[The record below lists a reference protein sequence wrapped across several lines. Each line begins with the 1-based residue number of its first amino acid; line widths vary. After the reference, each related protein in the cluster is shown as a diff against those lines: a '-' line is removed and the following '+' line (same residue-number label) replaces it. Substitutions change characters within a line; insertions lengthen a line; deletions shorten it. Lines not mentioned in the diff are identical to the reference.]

1 MDPQNLG
8 AIADKEPHLLAAIL
22 TVASKDE
29 KDWWQVHEVCSS
41 HMQQLIADL
50 VYSGCG
56 STEAVEAMLILA
68 EWVPRKAH
76 STPQGT
82 PPHPQIPAFTSNPL
96 THLTHSWQRRGGPSS
111 LDVCRHGHSTWLP
124 PRYRPDRISNRERG
138 PNSRAES

>member
-41 HMQQLIADL
+41 HMQHLIADL

-56 STEAVEAMLILA
+56 SVEAVEAMLILA

-82 PPHPQIPAFTSNPL
+82 STDPPT
-96 THLTHSWQRRGGPSS
+96 PSS
-111 LDVCRHGHSTWLP
+111 LANH
-124 PRYRPDRISNRERG
+124 
-138 PNSRAES
+138 